1 VFLSPSDFK
10 APYLP
15 QAKVWKM
22 ADDFRSKYW
31 SGQLPVDIMGI
42 VEFDLSLD
50 MIPMTSLRQD
60 ADIDALLLSDWQTIV
75 VDQGY
80 YMDDRY
86 QNRIRFSVAHEL
98 GHFVMHKEAF
108 DRIPRGS
115 AEEWIAFVRDLPERE
130 YSFLESH
137 AYEFA
142 GRFLVPP
149 AELSVELEAAIKLA
163 ESSGLLR
170 EQLQEDSHM
179 QYLAKPIARRFEVS
193 SSVIEKR
200 LMKEKLWPLL

>member
-1 VFLSPSDFK
+1 MSIPPSDFK
-10 APYLP
+10 APYIP
-15 QAKVWKM
+15 QSQVWKI
-22 ADDFRSKYW
+22 ADDFRARFWK
-31 SGQLPVDIMGI
+31 GNLPVDVMGI
-42 VEFDLSLD
+42 VEFDLNLD
-50 MIPMTSLRQD
+50 IVPMTSLRHD
-60 ADIDALLLSDWQTIV
+60 ADIDALLLNDWQTIV
-75 VDQGY
+75 VDQGF

-108 DRIPRGS
+108 DRIPRS
-115 AEEWIAFVRDLPERE
+115 TAEEWLAFVRDLPERE

-149 AELSVELEAAIKLA
+149 QELQQELEVAIEQA
-163 ESSGLLR
+163 ETSGLARNQLR
-170 EQLQEDSHM
+170 EDSHM

-193 SSVIEKR
+193 SGVIER
-200 LMKEKLWPLL
+200 R

>member
-1 VFLSPSDFK
+1 MS
-10 APYLP
+10 
-15 QAKVWKM
+15 
-22 ADDFRSKYW
+22 
-31 SGQLPVDIMGI
+31 I
-42 VEFDLSLD
+42 VEFDLNLD
-50 MIPMTSLRQD
+50 IVPMTSLRHD
-60 ADIDALLLSDWQTIV
+60 ADIDALLLNDWQTIV
-75 VDQGY
+75 VDQGF

-108 DRIPRGS
+108 NRIPRS
-115 AEEWIAFVRDLPERE
+115 TAEEWLAFVRDLPERE

-149 AELSVELEAAIKLA
+149 QELQQEREVAIEQAET
-163 ESSGLLR
+163 SGLARNQLR
-170 EQLQEDSHM
+170 EDSHM

-193 SSVIEKR
+193 SGVIERR
-200 LMKEKLWPLL
+200 LLKEKLWPLV

>member
-1 VFLSPSDFK
+1 MFNSPSDFK
-10 APYLP
+10 APYIS
-15 QAKVWKM
+15 QSEVWNR
-22 ADDFRSKYW
+22 ADDFRSKFW
-31 SGQLPVDIMGI
+31 NGDLPVDVIGI

-50 MIPMTSLRQD
+50 IVPMTSLRQD

-75 VDQGY
+75 VDQGF

-98 GHFVMHKEAF
+98 GHFVMHKDAF
-108 DRIPRGS
+108 DRIPRAS
-115 AEEWIAFVRDLPERE
+115 AEEWIAFVRDMPERE

-149 AELSVELEAAIKLA
+149 AQLSEELDAAIELA
-163 ESSGLLR
+163 ERSGLPR

-193 SSVIEKR
+193 SSVVERR
-200 LMKEKLWPLL
+200 LIKEKLWPLT